1 MTDSNKDLA
10 GLKTILH
17 KAREYCA
24 YQERCR
30 SEMELK
36 FQQWGVDKV
45 RAAKMIEQLEKD
57 NFLNE
62 DRYTETFVRGKFR
75 LKKWGKNKLAAEL
88 RMKKIPEGLIAKHL
102 QDIDDAE
109 YRSAIIVLAEKKS
122 KELQEKDKFKKNQKI
137 ARFLISKGFDPQLV
151 FSVIKIRDL

>member
-1 MTDSNKDLA
+1 MTDSNKDLT
-10 GLKTILH
+10 GLKTILQ

-88 RMKKIPEGLIAKHL
+88 RMKKIPEDIIAKHL

-151 FSVIKIRDL
+151 FSVIKISDL